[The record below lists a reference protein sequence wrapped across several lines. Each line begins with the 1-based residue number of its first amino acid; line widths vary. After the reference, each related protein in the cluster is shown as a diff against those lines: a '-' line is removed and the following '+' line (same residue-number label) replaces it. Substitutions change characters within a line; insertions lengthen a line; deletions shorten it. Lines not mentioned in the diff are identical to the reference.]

1 VDYQHLH
8 HGNYVFEVRAT
19 DRFGQAAG
27 NAQFV
32 FEVLAPVWLRPWFW
46 VLSACVLAAL
56 IHGLMRAVYMG
67 RMTRL
72 REAVAIAEARQQER
86 ARIARDMHDQL
97 GAGLAELVII
107 GDELRK
113 GNTESGGPERVAEC
127 ARELVDD
134 MNDSIWAINPRN
146 DTWHHTVG
154 YLSRTIEETGRRAG
168 LEVRISSQVNDADC
182 VLPSSLRQHLLLAAR
197 EAVTNVIRH
206 ADASEL
212 HVTLEHR
219 GCAVEIRVEDNGRG
233 FPEGGPQERGNGL
246 RNMRQRMAEAG
257 GTVQFGR
264 SQQGGAAVTFHVPAP
279 AEAKVAG
286 MATTGG

>member
-1 VDYQHLH
+1 
-8 HGNYVFEVRAT
+8 
-19 DRFGQAAG
+19 
-27 NAQFV
+27 
-32 FEVLAPVWLRPWFW
+32 
-46 VLSACVLAAL
+46 
-56 IHGLMRAVYMG
+56 
-67 RMTRL
+67 
-72 REAVAIAEARQQER
+72 VAIAEARQQER

-168 LEVRISSQVNDADC
+168 LEVRISSQVNDPDC

-206 ADASEL
+206 AGATVL
-212 HVTLEHR
+212 HVTMEHQ
-219 GCAVEIRVEDNGRG
+219 GCAVEIRVEDDGRG
-233 FPEGGPQERGNGL
+233 YPEGGALVSRNGL

-264 SQQGGAAVTFHVPAP
+264 SPQGGASVILHVPAP
-279 AEAKVAG
+279 VGTDVTAAERDE
-286 MATTGG
+286 TEFSLN